1 MKQIVLV
8 AFLLMSLLPLEAQLV
23 QHIES
28 PLMPR
33 TTRVG
38 NRYYVNNEVMCMK
51 AYEGYLKNTCPEAY
65 GLFHNGRTLMIA
77 GWSCFGVGGGLLV
90 SGIPFLLSTLVYAV
104 PDIGTYIGMPSPSP
118 TASIVHCRVGC
129 FFALGGVAGL
139 IASLP
144 LLKIGYNRMHN
155 AAQVYNAKAYESA
168 PTYWTLSAYS
178 ITGVG
183 ATLNFYF

>member
-1 MKQIVLV
+1 
-8 AFLLMSLLPLEAQLV
+8 MSLLPLEAQFV
-23 QHIES
+23 QPVES

-38 NRYYVNNEVMCMK
+38 NRYYVNNEVMRMR

-77 GWSCFGVGGGLLV
+77 GWTCFGVGGGLLV
-90 SGIPFLLSTLVYAV
+90 TGIPFLLSTLVYAV
-104 PDIGTYIGMPSPSP
+104 PSIGTYIGMPSPSQVQ
-118 TASIVHCRVGC
+118 SIVHCRVGC
-129 FFALGGVAGL
+129 FLALGGAAGL

-144 LLKIGYNRMHN
+144 LLKIGYNRMHG
-155 AAQVYNAKAYESA
+155 AAKVYNAKACENA
-168 PTYWTLSAYS
+168 PTYWTLSAAS
-178 ITGVG
+178 PAGVG